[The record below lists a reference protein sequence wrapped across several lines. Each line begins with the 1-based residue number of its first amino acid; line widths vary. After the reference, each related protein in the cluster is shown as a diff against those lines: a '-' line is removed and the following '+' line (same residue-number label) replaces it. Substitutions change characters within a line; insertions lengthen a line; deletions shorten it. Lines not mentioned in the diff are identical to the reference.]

1 MWGWRRVNISK
12 HDHKPVIFGIVNL
25 WDVLKKDSCRL
36 ESQLSSFS
44 REGGG
49 RDTTSQ
55 SDNGSHSPSIREG
68 TLLFELRLVF
78 YSELLFGL
86 LPSEYISFSLQRK

>member
-1 MWGWRRVNISK
+1 MWGWRHVNISK

-68 TLLFELRLVF
+68 TLAVNTLPPATLLWTTGPIGEESTLR
-78 YSELLFGL
+78 Y
-86 LPSEYISFSLQRK
+86 R